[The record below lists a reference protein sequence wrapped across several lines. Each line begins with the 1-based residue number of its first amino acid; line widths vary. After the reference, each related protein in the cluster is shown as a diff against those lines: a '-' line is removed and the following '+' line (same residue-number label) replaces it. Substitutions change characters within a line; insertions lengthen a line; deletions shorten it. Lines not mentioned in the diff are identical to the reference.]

1 LSIKLGSSELAKYP
15 FLQEASEYI
24 QETKFD
30 FEEFDRPE
38 MTHIVN
44 RAVDKLENE
53 LKGKVYSNL
62 DEYEIEIMTFLVSL
76 LLIKSIGLEEISR
89 KCSLFEAMRV
99 EKFLS
104 TDLSTERSLQKKKL
118 LVQKIFKELFKID
131 IDVDSTSSICKLSVP
146 DYLQRASKM
155 NEQEWKLINRS
166 VKDGYVYLDT
176 DEAVRLI
183 RNELSNLI
191 YTRIKNMKVY
201 EVPLLIKSKADEL
214 RKKYLGR
221 YVYRNQFKILEYPPC
236 IKHAMEI
243 INKGENLPHS
253 ARFMLAT
260 YMLAIGKT
268 EEDVIEI
275 FKNSPDY
282 NEKITR
288 YQVAH
293 LAGKK
298 GSHIKYSVPS
308 CDRLRSE
315 DLCFA
320 VKECENLVN
329 PIQFGRRK
337 LV

>member
-1 LSIKLGSSELAKYP
+1 MGSSELAKYP
-15 FLQEASEYI
+15 FLQEASDYI

-30 FEEFDRPE
+30 FAEFDRPE
-38 MTHIVN
+38 MIHIIN
-44 RAVDKLENE
+44 RAVEKLENE
-53 LKGKVYSNL
+53 LEGKIYSNL

-76 LLIKSIGLEEISR
+76 LLIKSIGLEEVSK
-89 KCSLFEAMRV
+89 KCCLFEAMRV
-99 EKFLS
+99 ERFLS
-104 TDLSTERSLQKKKL
+104 TDLSIERSQKKKL
-118 LVQKIFKELFKID
+118 LVQKIFQELFNIN
-131 IDVDSTSSICKLSVP
+131 IDVDSTYSICKLSIP
-146 DYLQRASKM
+146 DYLLRASKM
-155 NEQEWKLINRS
+155 YEQEWKLINRS

-201 EVPLLIKSKADEL
+201 EVPILIKTKADEL
-214 RKKYLGR
+214 RKKYSGR

-268 EEDVIEI
+268 EEEVIEI

-288 YQVAH
+288 YQVEH

-320 VKECENLVN
+320 VKECENLIN

-337 LV
+337 LT

>member
-1 LSIKLGSSELAKYP
+1 MGSSELAKYP

-38 MTHIVN
+38 MTHIIN

-53 LKGKVYSNL
+53 LKGKIYSNL

-76 LLIKSIGLEEISR
+76 LLIKSIGLEEVSK

-155 NEQEWKLINRS
+155 YEQEWKLINRS

-214 RKKYLGR
+214 RKKYSGR

-243 INKGENLPHS
+243 INKRENLP
-253 ARFMLAT
+253 
-260 YMLAIGKT
+260 
-268 EEDVIEI
+268 
-275 FKNSPDY
+275 
-282 NEKITR
+282 
-288 YQVAH
+288 
-293 LAGKK
+293 
-298 GSHIKYSVPS
+298 
-308 CDRLRSE
+308 
-315 DLCFA
+315 
-320 VKECENLVN
+320 
-329 PIQFGRRK
+329 
-337 LV
+337 

>member
-1 LSIKLGSSELAKYP
+1 MGSSELAKYP

-38 MTHIVN
+38 MTHIIN

-53 LKGKVYSNL
+53 LKGKIYSNL

-76 LLIKSIGLEEISR
+76 LLIKSIGLEEISK

-118 LVQKIFKELFKID
+118 LIQKIFKELFKID

-146 DYLQRASKM
+146 DYLRRASKM

-191 YTRIKNMKVY
+191 YTRIKNMKIY

-214 RKKYLGR
+214 RKKYSGR

-260 YMLAIGKT
+260 YLLAIGKT
-268 EEDVIEI
+268 EEL
-275 FKNSPDY
+275 S
-282 NEKITR
+282 
-288 YQVAH
+288 
-293 LAGKK
+293 
-298 GSHIKYSVPS
+298 
-308 CDRLRSE
+308 
-315 DLCFA
+315 
-320 VKECENLVN
+320 
-329 PIQFGRRK
+329 
-337 LV
+337 

>member
-1 LSIKLGSSELAKYP
+1 MGSSELAKYP
-15 FLQEASEYI
+15 FLQEASDYI

-30 FEEFDRPE
+30 FAEFDRPE
-38 MTHIVN
+38 MIHIIN
-44 RAVDKLENE
+44 RAVEKLENE
-53 LKGKVYSNL
+53 LEGKIYSNL

-76 LLIKSIGLEEISR
+76 LLIKSIGLEEVSK

-99 EKFLS
+99 ERFLS
-104 TDLSTERSLQKKKL
+104 TDLSIERSQKKKL
-118 LVQKIFKELFKID
+118 LVQKIFQDLFNINID
-131 IDVDSTSSICKLSVP
+131 FDSTSSICKLSIP
-146 DYLQRASKM
+146 DYLLRASKM
-155 NEQEWKLINRS
+155 YEQEWKLINRS

-201 EVPLLIKSKADEL
+201 EVPILIKSKADEL
-214 RKKYLGR
+214 RKKYSGR

-268 EEDVIEI
+268 EEEVVEI

-288 YQVAH
+288 YQVEH

-298 GSHIKYSVPS
+298 GSHIRYSVPS

-320 VKECENLVN
+320 VRECENLIN

-337 LV
+337 LT

>member
-1 LSIKLGSSELAKYP
+1 MSIKLGSSELAKYP
-15 FLQEASEYI
+15 FLQEASDYI
-24 QETKFD
+24 HETKFD

-38 MTHIVN
+38 MIHIIN
-44 RAVDKLENE
+44 RAVEKLENE

-62 DEYEIEIMTFLVSL
+62 DEYEIEIMTFMVSL
-76 LLIKSIGLEEISR
+76 LLIKSIGLEEVSK

-99 EKFLS
+99 EKFLTS
-104 TDLSTERSLQKKKL
+104 DLSNERSVEKKRL
-118 LVQKIFKELFKID
+118 LVQKIFLELFKIS
-131 IDVDSTSSICKLSVP
+131 IDVNSTSSICKLSVP

-176 DEAVRLI
+176 DETVRLI

-191 YTRIKNMKVY
+191 YSRIKNMKVI
-201 EVPLLIKSKADEL
+201 EIPVSIKSRADEL
-214 RKKYLGR
+214 RDKYAGR

-268 EEDVIEI
+268 IEDVIDI
-275 FKNSPDY
+275 FRNSPDY
-282 NEKITR
+282 NEKVTR
-288 YQVAH
+288 YQVEH

-298 GSHIKYSVPS
+298 GSHTKYSVPS

-320 VKECENLVN
+320 IKECENLIN

-337 LV
+337 IT

>member
-1 LSIKLGSSELAKYP
+1 LAKYP
-15 FLQEASEYI
+15 FLQEASAYI
-24 QETKFD
+24 QESKFD
-30 FEEFDRPE
+30 FAEFDRPE
-38 MTHIVN
+38 MIHIIN
-44 RAVDKLENE
+44 RAVEKLENE
-53 LKGKVYSNL
+53 LKGKIYSNL

-76 LLIKSIGLEEISR
+76 LLIKSIGLEEVSK

-99 EKFLS
+99 ERFLS
-104 TDLSTERSLQKKKL
+104 TDLSIERSSQKKKL
-118 LVQKIFKELFKID
+118 LVQKIFQDLFDIN

-146 DYLQRASKM
+146 DYLLRASKM
-155 NEQEWKLINRS
+155 YEQEWKLINRS

-201 EVPLLIKSKADEL
+201 EVPIIIKSKADEL
-214 RKKYLGR
+214 RKKYSGR
-221 YVYRNQFKILEYPPC
+221 YIYRNQFKILEYPPC

-268 EEDVIEI
+268 EEEVIEI

-288 YQVAH
+288 YQVEH

-320 VKECENLVN
+320 VKECENLIN

-337 LV
+337 LT

>member
-1 LSIKLGSSELAKYP
+1 LGSSELAKYP
-15 FLQEASEYI
+15 FLQEASDYI
-24 QETKFD
+24 LETKFD
-30 FEEFDRPE
+30 FAEFDRPE
-38 MTHIVN
+38 MIHIIN
-44 RAVDKLENE
+44 RAVEKLEKE
-53 LKGKVYSNL
+53 LQGKIYSNL

-76 LLIKSIGLEEISR
+76 LLIKSIGLEEVSK

-99 EKFLS
+99 ERFLS
-104 TDLSTERSLQKKKL
+104 TDLSIERSSQKKKL
-118 LVQKIFKELFKID
+118 LVQKIFQDLFDIN

-146 DYLQRASKM
+146 DYLLRASKM
-155 NEQEWKLINRS
+155 YEQEWKLINRS

-201 EVPLLIKSKADEL
+201 EVPIIIKSKADEL
-214 RKKYLGR
+214 RKKYSGR
-221 YVYRNQFKILEYPPC
+221 YIYRNQFKILEYPPC

-268 EEDVIEI
+268 EEEVIEI

-288 YQVAH
+288 YQVEH

-320 VKECENLVN
+320 VKECENLIN

-337 LV
+337 LT

>member
-1 LSIKLGSSELAKYP
+1 MGSSELAKYP
-15 FLQEASEYI
+15 FLQEASAYI
-24 QETKFD
+24 QESKFD
-30 FEEFDRPE
+30 FAEFDRPE
-38 MTHIVN
+38 MIHIIN
-44 RAVDKLENE
+44 RAVEKLENE
-53 LKGKVYSNL
+53 LKGKIYSNL

-76 LLIKSIGLEEISR
+76 LLIKSIGLEEVSK

-99 EKFLS
+99 ERFLS
-104 TDLSTERSLQKKKL
+104 TDLSIERSSQKKKL
-118 LVQKIFKELFKID
+118 LVQKIFQDLFDIN
-131 IDVDSTSSICKLSVP
+131 IDVDSTTSICKLSVP
-146 DYLQRASKM
+146 DYLLRASKM
-155 NEQEWKLINRS
+155 YEQEWKLINRS

-201 EVPLLIKSKADEL
+201 EVPIIIKSKADEL
-214 RKKYLGR
+214 RKKYSGR

-268 EEDVIEI
+268 EEEVIEI

-288 YQVAH
+288 YQVEH

-320 VKECENLVN
+320 VKECENLIN

-337 LV
+337 LT

>member
-1 LSIKLGSSELAKYP
+1 MSIKLGSSELAKYP
-15 FLQEASEYI
+15 FLHDASDYI

-30 FEEFDRPE
+30 FGEFDRPE
-38 MTHIVN
+38 MIPIIN
-44 RAVDKLENE
+44 RAVEKLESE
-53 LKGKVYSNL
+53 LDGKVYSNL
-62 DEYEIEIMTFLVSL
+62 DEHEIEIMTFLVSL
-76 LLIKSIGLEEISR
+76 LIIKTIGIEAIAK

-104 TDLSTERSLQKKKL
+104 ADLAKFRSLEKKKL
-118 LVQKIFKELFKID
+118 LVQRIFNELFKID

-176 DEAVRLI
+176 DETVRLI

-191 YTRIKNMKVY
+191 YTRIKKMRIY
-201 EVPLLIKSKADEL
+201 EVPVLIKSKADEL
-214 RKKYLGR
+214 RIKYADR
-221 YVYRNQFKILEYPPC
+221 RIYQNQFSVLEYPPC
-236 IKHAMEI
+236 IKHALEI
-243 INKGENLPHS
+243 LNKGENLPHS

-268 EEDVIEI
+268 EEEVVEI

-288 YQVAH
+288 YQVEH

-320 VKECENLVN
+320 IKECQNLVN
-329 PIQFGRRK
+329 PIQFGRRIA
-337 LV
+337 

>member
-1 LSIKLGSSELAKYP
+1 LAKYP
-15 FLQEASEYI
+15 FLQEASAYI
-24 QETKFD
+24 QESKFD
-30 FEEFDRPE
+30 FAEFDRPE
-38 MTHIVN
+38 MIHIIN
-44 RAVDKLENE
+44 RAVEKLENE
-53 LKGKVYSNL
+53 LKGKIYSNL

-76 LLIKSIGLEEISR
+76 LLIKSIGLEEVSK

-99 EKFLS
+99 ERFLS
-104 TDLSTERSLQKKKL
+104 TDLSIERSSQKKKL
-118 LVQKIFKELFKID
+118 LVQKIFQDLFDIN

-146 DYLQRASKM
+146 DYLLRASKM
-155 NEQEWKLINRS
+155 YEQEWKLINRS

-191 YTRIKNMKVY
+191 YTRIKNMKIY
-201 EVPLLIKSKADEL
+201 EVPIIIKSKADEL
-214 RKKYLGR
+214 RKKYSGR

-268 EEDVIEI
+268 EEEVIEI

-288 YQVAH
+288 YQVEH

-320 VKECENLVN
+320 VKECESLIN

-337 LV
+337 LT

>member
-1 LSIKLGSSELAKYP
+1 MGSSELAKYP
-15 FLQEASEYI
+15 FLQEASLYI

-38 MTHIVN
+38 MIHIIN
-44 RAVDKLENE
+44 RAVEKLDSE
-53 LKGKVYSNL
+53 LSGKIYSNL

-104 TDLSTERSLQKKKL
+104 TDLSNERSSQKKKL
-118 LVQKIFKELFKID
+118 LVQKIFQDLFKID
-131 IDVDSTSSICKLSVP
+131 LDVDSTTSICKLSVP
-146 DYLQRASKM
+146 DYLRRASRM
-155 NEQEWKLINRS
+155 HEQEWKLINRS
-166 VKDGYVYLDT
+166 VKDGFVYLDT

-191 YTRIKNMKVY
+191 YARIKNMKVS
-201 EVPLLIKSKADEL
+201 EVPILIKSKADEL
-214 RKKYLGR
+214 RKKYSGR
-221 YVYRNQFKILEYPPC
+221 YVHRNQFKILEYPPC

-243 INKGENLPHS
+243 VNKGENLPHS

-260 YMLAIGKT
+260 YLLAIGKT

-288 YQVAH
+288 YQVEH

-308 CDRLRSE
+308 CDKLRSE

-320 VKECENLVN
+320 IKECENLIN

-337 LV
+337 LT

>member
-1 LSIKLGSSELAKYP
+1 MGSSELAKYP

-38 MTHIVN
+38 MTHIIN

-53 LKGKVYSNL
+53 LKGKIYSNL

-76 LLIKSIGLEEISR
+76 LLIKSIGLEEISK

-118 LVQKIFKELFKID
+118 LIQKIFKELFKID

-146 DYLQRASKM
+146 DYLRRASKM

-183 RNELSNLI
+183 
-191 YTRIKNMKVY
+191 
-201 EVPLLIKSKADEL
+201 
-214 RKKYLGR
+214 
-221 YVYRNQFKILEYPPC
+221 
-236 IKHAMEI
+236 
-243 INKGENLPHS
+243 
-253 ARFMLAT
+253 
-260 YMLAIGKT
+260 
-268 EEDVIEI
+268 
-275 FKNSPDY
+275 
-282 NEKITR
+282 
-288 YQVAH
+288 
-293 LAGKK
+293 
-298 GSHIKYSVPS
+298 
-308 CDRLRSE
+308 
-315 DLCFA
+315 
-320 VKECENLVN
+320 
-329 PIQFGRRK
+329 
-337 LV
+337 

>member
-1 LSIKLGSSELAKYP
+1 LAKYP
-15 FLQEASEYI
+15 FLQEASAYI
-24 QETKFD
+24 QESKFD
-30 FEEFDRPE
+30 FAEFDRPE
-38 MTHIVN
+38 MIHIIN
-44 RAVDKLENE
+44 RAVEKLENE
-53 LKGKVYSNL
+53 LKGKIYSNL

-76 LLIKSIGLEEISR
+76 LLIKSIGLEEVSK

-99 EKFLS
+99 ERFLS
-104 TDLSTERSLQKKKL
+104 TDLSIERSSQKKKL
-118 LVQKIFKELFKID
+118 LVQKIFQDLFDIN

-146 DYLQRASKM
+146 DYLLRASKM
-155 NEQEWKLINRS
+155 YEQEWKLINRS

-201 EVPLLIKSKADEL
+201 EVPIIIKSKADEL
-214 RKKYLGR
+214 RKKYSGR

-268 EEDVIEI
+268 EEEVIEI

-288 YQVAH
+288 YQVEH

-320 VKECENLVN
+320 VKECENLIN

-337 LV
+337 LT

>member
-1 LSIKLGSSELAKYP
+1 MGSSELAKYP
-15 FLQEASEYI
+15 FLQEASLYI

-38 MTHIVN
+38 MIHIIN
-44 RAVDKLENE
+44 RAVEKLDSE
-53 LKGKVYSNL
+53 LSGKIYSNL

-104 TDLSTERSLQKKKL
+104 TDLSSERSSQKKKL
-118 LVQKIFKELFKID
+118 LVQKIFQDLFKID
-131 IDVDSTSSICKLSVP
+131 LDVDSTTSICKLSVP
-146 DYLQRASKM
+146 DYLHRASRM
-155 NEQEWKLINRS
+155 HEQEWKLINRS
-166 VKDGYVYLDT
+166 VKDGFVYLDT

-191 YTRIKNMKVY
+191 YARIKNMKIHD
-201 EVPLLIKSKADEL
+201 VPISIKSKADEL
-214 RKKYLGR
+214 RKKYAGH
-221 YVYRNQFKILEYPPC
+221 YVHRNQFKISDYPPC
-236 IKHAMEI
+236 IKHAMET

-268 EEDVIEI
+268 EEEVIEI

-288 YQVAH
+288 YQVEH

-308 CDRLRSE
+308 CDRLKSE
-315 DLCFA
+315 DLCYA
-320 VKECENLVN
+320 VTECENLIN

-337 LV
+337 LA

>member
-1 LSIKLGSSELAKYP
+1 
-15 FLQEASEYI
+15 
-24 QETKFD
+24 
-30 FEEFDRPE
+30 
-38 MTHIVN
+38 
-44 RAVDKLENE
+44 
-53 LKGKVYSNL
+53 
-62 DEYEIEIMTFLVSL
+62 
-76 LLIKSIGLEEISR
+76 
-89 KCSLFEAMRV
+89 MRV
-99 EKFLS
+99 ERFLS
-104 TDLSTERSLQKKKL
+104 TDLSIERSSQKKKL
-118 LVQKIFKELFKID
+118 LVQKIFQDLFDIN

-146 DYLQRASKM
+146 DYLLRASKM
-155 NEQEWKLINRS
+155 YEQEWKLINRS

-191 YTRIKNMKVY
+191 YTRVKNMKVY
-201 EVPLLIKSKADEL
+201 EVPILIKSKADEL
-214 RKKYLGR
+214 RKKYSGR

-268 EEDVIEI
+268 EEEVIEI

-288 YQVAH
+288 YQVEH

-320 VKECENLVN
+320 VKECENLIN

-337 LV
+337 LT

>member
-1 LSIKLGSSELAKYP
+1 LAKYP
-15 FLQEASEYI
+15 FLQEASAYI
-24 QETKFD
+24 QESKFD
-30 FEEFDRPE
+30 FAEFDRPE
-38 MTHIVN
+38 MIHIIN
-44 RAVDKLENE
+44 RAVEKLENE
-53 LKGKVYSNL
+53 LKGKIYSNL

-76 LLIKSIGLEEISR
+76 LLIKSIGLEEVTK

-99 EKFLS
+99 ERFLS
-104 TDLSTERSLQKKKL
+104 TDLSIERSSQKKKL
-118 LVQKIFKELFKID
+118 LVQKIFQDLFDIN

-146 DYLQRASKM
+146 DYLLRASKM
-155 NEQEWKLINRS
+155 YEQEWKLINRS

-191 YTRIKNMKVY
+191 YTRVKNMKVY
-201 EVPLLIKSKADEL
+201 EVPILIKSKADEL
-214 RKKYLGR
+214 RKKYSGR

-268 EEDVIEI
+268 EEEVIEI

-288 YQVAH
+288 YQVEH

-320 VKECENLVN
+320 VKECENLIN

-337 LV
+337 LT

>member
-1 LSIKLGSSELAKYP
+1 MGSSELAKYP
-15 FLQEASEYI
+15 FLQEASAYI
-24 QETKFD
+24 QESKFD
-30 FEEFDRPE
+30 FAEFDRPE
-38 MTHIVN
+38 MIHIIN
-44 RAVDKLENE
+44 RAVEKLENE
-53 LKGKVYSNL
+53 LKGKIYSNL

-76 LLIKSIGLEEISR
+76 LLIKSIGLEEVSK

-99 EKFLS
+99 ERFLS
-104 TDLSTERSLQKKKL
+104 TDLSIERSSQKKKL
-118 LVQKIFKELFKID
+118 LVQKIFQDLFDIN

-146 DYLQRASKM
+146 DYLLRASKM
-155 NEQEWKLINRS
+155 YEQEWKLINRS

-191 YTRIKNMKVY
+191 YTRIKNMKIY
-201 EVPLLIKSKADEL
+201 EVPIIIKSKADEL
-214 RKKYLGR
+214 RKKYSGR

-268 EEDVIEI
+268 EEEVIEI

-288 YQVAH
+288 YQVEH

-320 VKECENLVN
+320 VKECESLIN

-337 LV
+337 LT

>member
-1 LSIKLGSSELAKYP
+1 MGSSELAKYP

-38 MTHIVN
+38 MTHIIN

-53 LKGKVYSNL
+53 LKGKIYSNL

-76 LLIKSIGLEEISR
+76 LLIKSIGLEEISK

-201 EVPLLIKSKADEL
+201 EVPLLIKS
-214 RKKYLGR
+214 
-221 YVYRNQFKILEYPPC
+221 
-236 IKHAMEI
+236 
-243 INKGENLPHS
+243 
-253 ARFMLAT
+253 
-260 YMLAIGKT
+260 
-268 EEDVIEI
+268 
-275 FKNSPDY
+275 
-282 NEKITR
+282 
-288 YQVAH
+288 
-293 LAGKK
+293 
-298 GSHIKYSVPS
+298 
-308 CDRLRSE
+308 
-315 DLCFA
+315 
-320 VKECENLVN
+320 
-329 PIQFGRRK
+329 
-337 LV
+337 

>member
-15 FLQEASEYI
+15 FLQEASAYI
-24 QETKFD
+24 QESKFD
-30 FEEFDRPE
+30 FAEFDRPE
-38 MTHIVN
+38 MIHIIN
-44 RAVDKLENE
+44 RAVEKLENE
-53 LKGKVYSNL
+53 LEGKIYSNL

-76 LLIKSIGLEEISR
+76 LLIKSIGLEEVSK

-99 EKFLS
+99 ERFLS
-104 TDLSTERSLQKKKL
+104 TDLSIERSSQKKKL
-118 LVQKIFKELFKID
+118 LVQKIFQDLFDIN

-146 DYLQRASKM
+146 DYLLRASKM
-155 NEQEWKLINRS
+155 YEQEWKLINRS

-201 EVPLLIKSKADEL
+201 EVPIIIKSKADEL
-214 RKKYLGR
+214 RKKYSGR

-268 EEDVIEI
+268 EEEVIEI

-288 YQVAH
+288 YQVEH

-320 VKECENLVN
+320 VKECENLIN

-337 LV
+337 LT

>member
-15 FLQEASEYI
+15 FLQEASAYI
-24 QETKFD
+24 QESKFD
-30 FEEFDRPE
+30 FAEFDRPE
-38 MTHIVN
+38 MIHIIN
-44 RAVDKLENE
+44 RAVEKLENE
-53 LKGKVYSNL
+53 LKGKIYSNL

-76 LLIKSIGLEEISR
+76 LLIKSIGLEEVSK

-99 EKFLS
+99 ERFLS
-104 TDLSTERSLQKKKL
+104 TDLSIERSSQKKKL
-118 LVQKIFKELFKID
+118 LVQKIFQDLFDIN

-146 DYLQRASKM
+146 DYLLRASKM
-155 NEQEWKLINRS
+155 YEQEWKLINRS

-191 YTRIKNMKVY
+191 YTRIKNMKIY
-201 EVPLLIKSKADEL
+201 EVPIIIKSKADEL
-214 RKKYLGR
+214 RKKYSGR

-268 EEDVIEI
+268 EEEVIEI

-288 YQVAH
+288 YQVEH

-320 VKECENLVN
+320 VKECESLIN

-337 LV
+337 LT

>member
-1 LSIKLGSSELAKYP
+1 MGSSELAKYP
-15 FLQEASEYI
+15 FLQEASSYI
-24 QETKFD
+24 QESKFD
-30 FEEFDRPE
+30 FAEFDRPE
-38 MTHIVN
+38 MIHIIN
-44 RAVDKLENE
+44 RAVEKLENE
-53 LKGKVYSNL
+53 LKGKIYSNL

-76 LLIKSIGLEEISR
+76 LLIKSIGLEEVSK

-99 EKFLS
+99 ERFLS
-104 TDLSTERSLQKKKL
+104 TDLSIERSSQKKKL
-118 LVQKIFKELFKID
+118 LVQKIFQDLFDIN

-146 DYLQRASKM
+146 DYLLRASKM
-155 NEQEWKLINRS
+155 YEQEWKLINRS

-191 YTRIKNMKVY
+191 YTRIKNMKIY
-201 EVPLLIKSKADEL
+201 EVPIIIKSKADEL
-214 RKKYLGR
+214 RKKYSGR

-268 EEDVIEI
+268 EEEVIEI

-288 YQVAH
+288 YQVEH

-320 VKECENLVN
+320 VKECESLIN

-337 LV
+337 LT

>member
-1 LSIKLGSSELAKYP
+1 MGSSELAKYP
-15 FLQEASEYI
+15 FLQEASDYI
-24 QETKFD
+24 QETKFGFD
-30 FEEFDRPE
+30 EFDRPE
-38 MTHIVN
+38 MIHIIN
-44 RAVDKLENE
+44 RAAEKLENE
-53 LKGKVYSNL
+53 LKGKVYLNL

-76 LLIKSIGLEEISR
+76 LLIKSIGLEEVSK

-104 TDLSTERSLQKKKL
+104 SDLSNERSSQKKRL
-118 LVQKIFKELFKID
+118 LVEKIFQELFNINID
-131 IDVDSTSSICKLSVP
+131 FDSKSSICKLSVP
-146 DYLQRASKM
+146 DYLHRASRM
-155 NEQEWKLINRS
+155 HEQEWKLINRS
-166 VKDGYVYLDT
+166 VKDGFVYLDI
-176 DEAVRLI
+176 DEAVRLV

-201 EVPLLIKSKADEL
+201 DVPISIKSKADEL
-214 RKKYLGR
+214 RKKYAGH
-221 YVYRNQFKILEYPPC
+221 YVHRNQFKILDYPPC
-236 IKHAMEI
+236 IKHAMEA

-268 EEDVIEI
+268 EENVIEI

-282 NEKITR
+282 NDKITR
-288 YQVAH
+288 YQVEH

-308 CDRLRSE
+308 CDRLKSE
-315 DLCFA
+315 DLCYA
-320 VKECENLVN
+320 VRECENLIN

-337 LV
+337 IT